1 MTLMRCQHYWWWKW
15 MPDDGCDR
23 KLARRNQA
31 QPNLQSDA
39 TTRLLSQLQQCNMN
53 ETKMIMWR
61 EKKQMPVEYAPCFG
75 GLGCHVTQ
83 QTGKITFTLQHR
95 IETKL
100 AAEKNTTF
108 DIKSVNFSLTALVLS
123 RYMLNLVFM
132 FVLLLTSLLRLIQL
146 IHSLSMYSRFRHSMF
161 SFINIDSK
169 CCSLEILMWQNASN
183 RKVEYKKLKKKKE
196 RTAPKTAL

>member
-108 DIKSVNFSLTALVLS
+108 DIKSVNFSLTALVLA
-123 RYMLNLVFM
+123 RYMLNLVHVCAFAHLPASSHSINS
-132 FVLLLTSLLRLIQL
+132 FTVNVFPFSSFHVF
-146 IHSLSMYSRFRHSMF
+146 IH
-161 SFINIDSK
+161 
-169 CCSLEILMWQNASN
+169 
-183 RKVEYKKLKKKKE
+183 
-196 RTAPKTAL
+196 